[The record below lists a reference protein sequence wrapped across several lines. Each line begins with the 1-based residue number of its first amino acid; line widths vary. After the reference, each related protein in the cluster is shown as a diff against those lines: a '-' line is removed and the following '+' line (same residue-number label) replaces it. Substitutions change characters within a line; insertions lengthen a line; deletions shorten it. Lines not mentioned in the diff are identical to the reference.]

1 MKKIILLMLCLFA
14 AFCFSVQAQSDVNAA
29 GGEATGS
36 GGSVSYSIGQ
46 VFDQTNTSEDGSVSE
61 GVQQPFEI
69 LATGVEDIEKFIQ
82 AFSVYPNPVKQ
93 LLYLQKKLDDGI
105 ETSYRLIDLKGKVLE
120 TGKLDGE
127 LQSIDMQKYA
137 SSAYILEII
146 QPKKK
151 PQTIKII
158 KH

>member
-1 MKKIILLMLCLFA
+1 MRKMILLMSGLFA

-36 GGSVSYSIGQ
+36 GGSASYSIGQ
-46 VFDQTNTSEDGSVSE
+46 VFDQMNTSASGTVSE

-69 LATGVEDIEKFIQ
+69 LTTDVEDIEEFLE
-82 AFSVYPNPVKQ
+82 AFRVYPNPVKQ
-93 LLYLQKKLDDGI
+93 ILYLQKKSDDGI
-105 ETSYRLIDLKGKVLE
+105 ETSYRLIDLNGNVLKA
-120 TGKLDGE
+120 GILDGE
-127 LQSIDMQKYA
+127 LHQIDMQGYA
-137 SSAYILEII
+137 PSAYFLEII
-146 QPKKK
+146 RPKKK